1 MASPTGTPSMATPV
15 PTSLPGAPRTET
27 LLSSGPLRRWP
38 PVPARGLPA
47 STQPEHQHARFTQGM
62 SRIQGILRLRKK
74 AVLVA
79 CFAAVAA
86 VGLVDRITGPYVAL
100 SIFYAAPIFTAAF
113 VCGRGAGRFVA
124 VTSALAGLAADL
136 TNPGRLGSAYP
147 YWNAAVRM
155 ALFVLTAEV
164 VASLG
169 EALRREQ
176 EVARRERE
184 AAEQLR
190 ELDRMKD
197 SILQTIAHDLQDP
210 LSGIL
215 AASIALVRERGVGS
229 PDTELLTRGIA
240 SMSRKVARLIGEVLD
255 AERMAR
261 GILDVSLR
269 RTDVGELVRGLIE
282 QRVLEGYPARLSVQ
296 AEPVWGSVDAAKVQR
311 AVDELLQ
318 HVLPSAGRYGSVVVR
333 VRERNGILI
342 TVDVVSEEATKLR
355 KSNVALLDPGDPSG
369 ARVSVTGLHYASTIA
384 RLHGG
389 RLCVEARLAGGSV
402 FSLLLPGSD
411 EEGFAQSRTGA

>member
-1 MASPTGTPSMATPV
+1 M
-15 PTSLPGAPRTET
+15 
-27 LLSSGPLRRWP
+27 
-38 PVPARGLPA
+38 
-47 STQPEHQHARFTQGM
+47 
-62 SRIQGILRLRKK
+62 RKG
-74 AVLVA
+74 AVLAA

-86 VGLVDRITGPYVAL
+86 VGLIDRVTGPYVAL

-113 VCGRGAGRFVA
+113 VCGRRAGRFVA
-124 VTSALAGLAADL
+124 LTSALTGLAADL

-147 YWNAAVRM
+147 YWNGAVRM
-155 ALFVLTAEV
+155 ALFLLTAEV
-164 VASLG
+164 VASLA
-169 EALRREQ
+169 EALKREQ

-184 AAEQLR
+184 TAEQLR
-190 ELDRMKD
+190 ELDGMKD

-215 AASIALVRERGVGS
+215 AASIALVRERGGGS

-240 SMSRKVARLIGEVLD
+240 SMARKVARLIGEVLD

-269 RTDVGELVRGLIE
+269 RTDVGELVRGLVE
-282 QRVLEGYPARLSVQ
+282 QRVLEGYPAPLSVQ
-296 AEPVWGSVDAAKVQR
+296 AEPVWGSIDAAKVQR

-318 HVLPSAGRYGSVVVR
+318 HVLPSAVQYGSVLVR
-333 VRERNGILI
+333 VQARNGILI
-342 TVDVVSEEATKLR
+342 TVDVVGEEVTR
-355 KSNVALLDPGDPSG
+355 SQKSNVARLDPGDPLG
-369 ARVSVTGLHYASTIA
+369 ARESVTGLHYASTIA

-389 RLCVEARLAGGSV
+389 RLWVEARRAGGSV

-411 EEGFAQSRTGA
+411 DESSLGSATSA